1 MIYFMIV
8 KFQLMCVG
16 SFCIS
21 TYHCCGYDTNS
32 RLQSQQKSPSKRY
45 FDAKQQSRFYCPL
58 ITQIAMLGVL
68 SVILLSSCVPPLGEI
83 GQTSVT
89 QTAEFNKVVNISVQ
103 QTELPSSTVEPTLTS
118 IPTSTPIPT
127 SSPIPTSTHTPT
139 QTHTK
144 TSTST
149 YTPTPT
155 ATEEIIS
162 FPFNIDSGNNW
173 RYVSDRVMGGV
184 SDGQVF
190 LEQDGN
196 VIYARLTGNVSTRNR
211 GGFIQL
217 SSSSSSTY
225 VPLMI
230 QSIRNSEKN
239 GKELQ
244 GVRLNVR
251 GNGEIYYIFIR
262 TNETRSFSDYYQ
274 ASFVADADWEMI
286 DLPFDEFV
294 RNVTNIAGSDTVSD
308 SKLAAKNI
316 RSFGIMAYGRDF
328 LADLSVSTVDFYY

>member
-1 MIYFMIV
+1 MSIIYAFLV
-8 KFQLMCVG
+8 V
-16 SFCIS
+16 
-21 TYHCCGYDTNS
+21 
-32 RLQSQQKSPSKRY
+32 
-45 FDAKQQSRFYCPL
+45 
-58 ITQIAMLGVL
+58 V
-68 SVILLSSCVPPLGEI
+68 LLSSCGPAREETA
-83 GQTSVT
+83 QTLFT
-89 QTAEFNKVVNISVQ
+89 QTEEFIEAANINIPK
-103 QTELPSSTVEPTLTS
+103 TESAKSTVEPTLTS
-118 IPTSTPIPT
+118 IPTSTAVPT
-127 SSPIPTSTHTPT
+127 SSPVPTTTYTST
-139 QTHTK
+139 QTHTR
-144 TSTST
+144 TSTAT

-155 ATEEIIS
+155 ATQEVIS

-190 LEQDGN
+190 LEQDGD

-217 SSSSSSTY
+217 NSSTSSTY
-225 VPLMI
+225 DPLMI
-230 QSIRNSEKN
+230 QSVRNSEKN
-239 GKELQ
+239 DKELQ

-294 RNVTNIAGSDTVSD
+294 RNGTNIAGSDTVSD
-308 SKLAAKNI
+308 SKLAAKDI
-316 RSFGIMAYGRDF
+316 RSFGIVAYGRDF
-328 LADLSVSTVDFYY
+328 LADLSVSKVDFYY

>member
-1 MIYFMIV
+1 MIV

-21 TYHCCGYDTNS
+21 RYHCCGYDTNS
-32 RLQSQQKSPSKRY
+32 RLQSQQKSPSKRH

-68 SVILLSSCVPPLGEI
+68 SVILLSSCVPPLEEI

-190 LEQDGN
+190 LEQDGE